1 MRAKAFAPSWSTEGA
16 GAAIMRKPILIGAGL
31 LVGLAALYVVI
42 GGFFVSR
49 ELETILHVGAPT
61 AQGSGWP
68 APQGPADIGY
78 AGDPGAAY
86 GYAFTDVN
94 LEGALGDLPA
104 WLIPPSETA
113 QAGRWAI
120 FVHGIGGRRENGY
133 RMLPV
138 LREAG
143 LSTLMMSY
151 RNDEGAP
158 ADPSGSYAFGL
169 TEWQDLDSAV
179 QYALA
184 NGAEDLV
191 LVAESMGGGIVGQF
205 LRHSDNA
212 GAVAAIVLDAPALD
226 FRGIV
231 AANVGHMGLPLSP
244 VLTDAGLLLSSFS
257 MPFRLVDADVR
268 PELEAFAGPLF
279 LSHGAADSIVPV
291 AGSDGL
297 LSGRAAVTDYLRTR
311 ADHIRSWDENPARY
325 DAALAAFLGSL

>member
-1 MRAKAFAPSWSTEGA
+1 
-16 GAAIMRKPILIGAGL
+16 MRKPILICAGL
-31 LVGLAALYVVI
+31 LVGLAALYVVV

-49 ELETILHVGAPT
+49 ELGSILHVGAPT

-78 AGDPGAAY
+78 IGDPRAAY
-86 GYAFTDVN
+86 DYAFTDVD
-94 LEGALGDLPA
+94 LETGLGDLPA
-104 WLIPPSETA
+104 WLIMPDGTA
-113 QAGRWAI
+113 QASRWAI

-133 RMLPV
+133 RFLPV

-231 AANVGHMGLPLSP
+231 AANVEHMGLPLSP
-244 VLTDAGLLLSSFS
+244 VLTDAGLLLSGFT
-257 MPFRLVDADVR
+257 MPFRLGEADVR
-268 PELEAFAGPLF
+268 SELEAFARPLF
-279 LSHGAADSIVPV
+279 LSHGSADSIVPV
-291 AGSDGL
+291 AGSDNL
-297 LSGRAAVTDYLRTR
+297 LSRRVAVTEYLRTR
-311 ADHIRSWDENPARY
+311 ADHIQSWDEDSGRH
-325 DAALAAFLGSL
+325 DAVLAAFLGSL

>member
-1 MRAKAFAPSWSTEGA
+1 
-16 GAAIMRKPILIGAGL
+16 MRKPILIGAGIL
-31 LVGLAALYVVI
+31 AGLAALYVVV

-49 ELETILHVGAPT
+49 ELGSILHVGAPT

-68 APQGPADIGY
+68 APQGPANIGY
-78 AGDPGAAY
+78 IGDPRAAY
-86 GYAFTDVN
+86 DYAFTGVN
-94 LEGALGDLPA
+94 LESALGDLPA
-104 WLIPPSETA
+104 WLIRPGGTA
-113 QAGRWAI
+113 QASRWAI

-133 RMLPV
+133 RFLPV

-143 LSTLMMSY
+143 LPVLMMSY

-169 TEWQDLDSAV
+169 TEWQDLDIAV
-179 QYALA
+179 EYALA

-205 LRHSDNA
+205 LRHSAHADA
-212 GAVAAIVLDAPALD
+212 IAAIVLDAPALD

-244 VLTDAGLLLSSFS
+244 VLTDAGLLFS
-257 MPFRLVDADVR
+257 GFTMPFRLGEADVR

-291 AGSDGL
+291 AGSDSL
-297 LSGRAAVTDYLRTR
+297 LSGRVAVTDYLRTR
-311 ADHIRSWDENPARY
+311 ADHIQSWAEDSDRY
-325 DAALAAFLGSL
+325 DAALAAFLSSL